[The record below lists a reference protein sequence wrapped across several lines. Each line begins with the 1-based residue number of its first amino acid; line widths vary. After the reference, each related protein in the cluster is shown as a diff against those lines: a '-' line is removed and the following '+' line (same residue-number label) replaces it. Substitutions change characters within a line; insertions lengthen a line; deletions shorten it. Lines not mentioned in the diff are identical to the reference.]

1 MSTNRSSN
9 AACITP
15 IEDREALVGQM
26 EKSTERPPSTRSS
39 RLTRM
44 ERMRTRLCELAHDC
58 GMAGLASL
66 GQPQQH
72 TNHSP
77 GLPVQDD
84 ACSAGNAAPA
94 ALLLLLDPTLTWSQ
108 ARSQSC
114 SEVRGAPSLP
124 AGNQHS
130 SSGSS
135 GSGACTGA
143 KRAMASSCMQSCSGK
158 DSGSGFH
165 DTGCG
170 GSSNGQHPA
179 GAGGISGA
187 ERAASSRAGGSA
199 GCTLGIASDEPSPT
213 VAISNA
219 HAWLEKRDMHSAHE
233 CDIAQFGAGAA
244 AARVSAL
251 RAEVGAL
258 TRQRAAAEAA
268 LENLYCTPG
277 FGAHDRNAAAAASF
291 CETSQWL
298 WGATGSDARV
308 LEARPAGNCSG
319 NDEEVST

>member
-1 MSTNRSSN
+1 M
-9 AACITP
+9 
-15 IEDREALVGQM
+15 EDREALVGQM
-26 EKSTERPPSTRSS
+26 EKSTERPPSNRSS
-39 RLTRM
+39 PLTRM

-77 GLPVQDD
+77 GLPVQDA
-84 ACSAGNAAPA
+84 ACSAGNATPA

-114 SEVRGAPSLP
+114 SEVHGAPLLP

-130 SSGSS
+130 SSG
-135 GSGACTGA
+135 ARTGA
-143 KRAMASSCMQSCSGK
+143 KRPMASSCMQSCSRK

-179 GAGGISGA
+179 GAGGSSAA
-187 ERAASSRAGGSA
+187 EQAASSRAGGSA
-199 GCTLGIASDEPSPT
+199 GCRSGIAFDEPSPA

-277 FGAHDRNAAAAASF
+277 FGAHDRNAAAAASS

-308 LEARPAGNCSG
+308 LEARPAGNYSG
-319 NDEEVST
+319 NDEEVTT